1 MKFKLAFP
9 YYLLLISY
17 LFIPHNLSANDLLA
31 GALGKVLSRDDLQ
44 NKVEKIQATQGI
56 DDVSKQ
62 KQIEWL
68 QLADENIANVKWYE
82 YLAGTY
88 QSLLETAPKQLK
100 QKTTTDI
107 ENRYELT
114 ANAVEKTIELQV
126 VNLRADLR
134 TTSDKISKLESEIS
148 KNKLRPAAIRTE
160 SLNAKKGIEESK
172 ATLNSQASYTETK
185 QEAEAHQAYL
195 ATLINAYIAELK
207 KIDLEAVSNSVQIQ
221 LNQHALEGLYV
232 EQEQIKILI
241 SNRTDRLKQIR
252 LLNDEK
258 LAQELLK
265 AKAESRKKHPIIQEI
280 VSKNVQ
286 FGTDLQVIKRTISKY
301 KQEINLLES
310 YKQELDKNLKEADKK
325 IKLASLSPALGR
337 VLREQRTQLASKK
350 LHYSQDIDLATTA
363 NGISLAQYEIELKQ
377 KKLRYLNELASEIIT
392 SLQNSSSVEIPQA
405 ELIQLKTDVNRLLLE
420 QKKLLSEL
428 SRVYFKGLGILGDYD
443 FLRSDVLQN
452 ISSFEHYL
460 DERLFWVPSSLVI
473 NLQFPVSLFH
483 SAKWFFS
490 ASHWLP
496 VARAVVD
503 SLQNNLLKS
512 SFVLLFLMALVY
524 IDKKFQ
530 NSVSVIQGRVEKV
543 YSDKLH
549 YTFQIILT
557 NIIKILPIPLL
568 LIFIAFLLK
577 NVDGQENFI
586 RAVGI
591 GLQHL
596 AISYFILQ
604 FFLKILEE
612 KGVAQLHFSWSI
624 SATRYLYNQITWLQF
639 IVLPCFFIIYMTA
652 SLNNTEHSDSL
663 GRLCLIIFMLALASC
678 FIRAAKSKESGV
690 LDYIQ
695 QNNQSG
701 WIRLRYLWLAA
712 IISIPLVI
720 VGFALTGY
728 YLSALELQQ
737 KVIITL
743 RVIFVAIIAYNI
755 VIRWLSLTNRKMV
768 LNNARKKHEAH
779 EQSKQE
785 AVITE
790 EEILDIPKIN
800 QQTLKI
806 VTVSI
811 LVAVVVSTWF
821 VWANIFPAFS
831 FLDNIVLWQ
840 HTVSVDNQ
848 TVIEAV
854 TLTDLCF
861 SMLYLFIIVTAVINF
876 PGFME
881 VMLFQRANI
890 EAGSRYAINQL
901 AKYLMITIGFIAI
914 ANKLGGSWAQ
924 VQWLVAALT
933 VGLGFG
939 LQEIFA
945 NMVSGIILLFE
956 RPVRVGDTVTVDNIT
971 GTVTRIQMRA
981 TTILDWDKKELIV
994 PNKTFITNQLINWSL
1009 TSSVTRLVIPLG
1021 ISYDADVKIAY
1032 QVIKQAVIE
1041 SPYILAEPEPSV
1053 IFTGFGDSSLDFS
1066 IRVYVSELDN
1076 RLPAKHDVHMRLLTA
1091 LREAGIEIPFPQR
1104 DLHIRSVSEGELNV
1118 TQAGVKA

>member
-1 MKFKLAFP
+1 VKFKLAFP

-17 LFIPHNLSANDLLA
+17 LFIPHAVSANDLLT
-31 GALGKVLSRDDLQ
+31 GALGKALSRDELQ

-88 QSLLETAPKQLK
+88 QALLQSAPKQLK

-107 ENRYELT
+107 ENSYVLT
-114 ANAVEKTIELQV
+114 ADAVEKTIELQV
-126 VNLRADLR
+126 ANLKAALR
-134 TTSDKISKLESEIS
+134 SISDKISNVENEIS

-160 SLNAKKGIEESK
+160 NSNAKKGIKESK
-172 ATLNSQASYTETK
+172 TILNSQASYTETK
-185 QEAEAHQAYL
+185 FETEAHQAYL
-195 ATLINAYIAELK
+195 TTLINAYIAELK
-207 KIDLEAVSNSVQIQ
+207 KLDLETVSNPIQIQ
-221 LNQHALEGLYV
+221 LDQHVLESLYV
-232 EQEQIKILI
+232 EQEQIKALI
-241 SNRTDRLKQIR
+241 SNRAERLKQVR

-265 AKAESRKKHPIIQEI
+265 AKAESRRKHLIIQEI
-280 VSKNVQ
+280 VTKNVQ

-301 KQEINLLES
+301 KQKINRLET
-310 YKQELDKNLKEADKK
+310 YKQALDKNLKEADKN

-350 LHYSQDIDLATTA
+350 LQYSQDINLAA
-363 NGISLAQYEIELKQ
+363 AADGISLAQYEIELKQ
-377 KKLRYLNELASEIIT
+377 KKLRYLNELASEVMAK
-392 SLQNSSSVEIPQA
+392 LQSASSVEIPEA
-405 ELIQLKTDVNRLLLE
+405 ELTQLKADVSRLLLD
-420 QKKLLSEL
+420 QKNLLSEL
-428 SRVYFKGLGILGDYD
+428 SRVYFKGLSLLGDYD
-443 FLRSDVLQN
+443 FLRSDVLED
-452 ISSFEHYL
+452 IGSFEHYL
-460 DERLFWVPSSLVI
+460 DERLFWVPSSLVV
-473 NLQFPVSLFH
+473 NSQFPVSLFH

-490 ASHWLP
+490 ASRWLV
-496 VARAVVD
+496 VASSVVN

-512 SFVLLFLMALVY
+512 SFVLIFLMTLIYV
-524 IDKKFQ
+524 DKKSK

-557 NIIKILPIPLL
+557 NVIKILPIPLV
-568 LIFIAFLLK
+568 LIFIAYLL
-577 NVDGQENFI
+577 NTIDAQENFI

-604 FFLKILEE
+604 FFLKMLEE
-612 KGVAQLHFSWSI
+612 KGVAQLHFGWSI
-624 SATRYLYNQITWLQF
+624 ATTRYLYNQIHWLQF
-639 IVLPCFFIIYMTA
+639 IILPSFFIIYMTA
-652 SLNNTEHSDSL
+652 NLNNTEHSDSL
-663 GRLCLIIFMLALASC
+663 GRLCLIIFMLALTHC
-678 FIRAAKSKESGV
+678 VIKAAKSKQSGV

-695 QNNQSG
+695 QNQQSV
-701 WIRLRYLWLAA
+701 WVKLRYLCLAA
-712 IISIPLVI
+712 IISIPLII

-743 RVIFVAIIAYNI
+743 RVIFLAIIGYNI

-779 EQSKQE
+779 DQSKQE

-811 LVAVVVSTWF
+811 LVAVVISTWF
-821 VWANIFPAFS
+821 IWANIFPAFS
-831 FLDNIVLWQ
+831 FLDNIELWQ
-840 HTVSVDNQ
+840 RTVSVENQ
-848 TVIEAV
+848 TLIEAV

-881 VMLFQRANI
+881 VMLFQHANI

-901 AKYLMITIGFIAI
+901 AKYLMITIGFVAI

-956 RPVRVGDTVTVDNIT
+956 RPIRVGDTVTVDNIT

-1041 SPYILAEPEPSV
+1041 SPYILDEPEPSV

-1104 DLHIRSVSEGELNV
+1104 DLHIRSVSEGELSF
-1118 TQAGVKA
+1118 TQKEVGA